1 MAIRQN
7 QSSSQSKIHR
17 AMTLNRSSR
26 HFYHVGP
33 WRRALPWL
41 IFGPF
46 LLLALGA
53 CVFGKTAE
61 DRSAGG
67 ILIAILTPIAFGTHA
82 LISYARLELNA
93 EGVRLR
99 QIGMNMSAPWSN
111 IAGLRL
117 ERRREGFVTHN
128 PMTGAGAGRLAALR
142 GYGYAGAAMYNEE
155 QQAAMAERRW
165 IPIEAFAWH
174 IRRGR
179 LRQHLESLAP
189 AVQAIESTLEP
200 VEGTAATPESST
212 GKTSAGRWWLI
223 GLICA
228 LSLGVAAVV
237 SFELVPQLWTERI
250 FALLLSLIAPLAVL
264 RAGWS
269 TRNAFR
275 ERSYF
280 VGAMFV
286 LLTLLA
292 MLWSILCWGSA
303 VDVFSR

>member
-1 MAIRQN
+1 
-7 QSSSQSKIHR
+7 
-17 AMTLNRSSR
+17 MTLDRSSR

-33 WRRALPWL
+33 WRRAVPWL

-46 LLLALGA
+46 LLLALA
-53 CVFGKTAE
+53 TCVFGKTAE
-61 DRSAGG
+61 DRSVGG
-67 ILIAILTPIAFGTHA
+67 ILIAILTPIALGTHA
-82 LISYARLELNA
+82 LISYARLELNP

-99 QIGMNMSAPWSN
+99 QIGMNMAAPWSD

-117 ERRREGFVTHN
+117 ERRREGFVTRN
-128 PMTGAGAGRLAALR
+128 PISGAGAGRLAALR

-174 IRRGR
+174 LRRGH
-179 LRQHLESLAP
+179 LRQDLAQLAP
-189 AVQAIESTLEP
+189 TVQAIESILVP
-200 VEGTAATPESST
+200 VEGIAATRSASS
-212 GKTSAGRWWLI
+212 GKTSAQRWWLI

-228 LSLGVAAVV
+228 GSLAVAALV
-237 SFELVPQLWTERI
+237 SLEVIPQLWTERI
-250 FALLLSLIAPLAVL
+250 FALLLSLIAPLAVF

-269 TRNAFR
+269 ARNAFR

-280 VGAMFV
+280 VGALFV
-286 LLTLLA
+286 VLTLLA

-303 VDVFSR
+303 VDAFAP

>member
-1 MAIRQN
+1 
-7 QSSSQSKIHR
+7 
-17 AMTLNRSSR
+17 MTLDRSSR

-33 WRRALPWL
+33 WRRAVPWL

-53 CVFGKTAE
+53 CVFGQTAE

-67 ILIAILTPIAFGTHA
+67 ILIAILTPIALGTHA

-99 QIGMNMSAPWSN
+99 QIGMNMAAPWSN

-117 ERRREGFVTHN
+117 ERRREGFLTRD
-128 PMTGAGAGRLAALR
+128 PLSGAGADRLAALR

-155 QQAAMAERRW
+155 QQSAMAERRW

-174 IRRGR
+174 LRRGR
-179 LRQHLESLAP
+179 LRQDLEKLAP
-189 AVQAIESTLEP
+189 AVQAIESSI
-200 VEGTAATPESST
+200 GTVDGAAAMSASSSA
-212 GKTSAGRWWLI
+212 KMSAGRWWLI

-228 LSLGVAAVV
+228 LSLGVAALV
-237 SFELVPQLWTERI
+237 SLELVPPLWTERI
-250 FALLLSLIAPLAVL
+250 FALVLSLIAPLAVF

-269 TRNAFR
+269 ARNAFK

-303 VDVFSR
+303 VDAFAR